1 MTAQEY
7 INLLLLVVSCLGSV
21 VLSIVGYSMS
31 KIMNDLK
38 ELTKSVSDLSVLVA
52 GQYITRTEY
61 NAMTGEIF
69 TKLDRIS
76 ERQK

>member
-52 GQYITRTEY
+52 GQYITRTEHDKV
-61 NAMTGEIF
+61 MTEIF
-69 TKLDRIS
+69 QELRRIS